1 MGPWYYEVVSF
12 DGDYVNRRRTDI
24 ESDELNP
31 VALAL
36 LPPEIEVGSKVKE
49 GDTVCIVEAMKILNE
64 IEADKSGTVTR
75 ILGENGQA
83 VEYGQPL
90 FVIE

>member
-12 DGDYVNRRRTDI
+12 DGDYVNLRRTDI

-36 LPPEIEVGSKVKE
+36 LPPEP
-49 GDTVCIVEAMKILNE
+49 M
-64 IEADKSGTVTR
+64 
-75 ILGENGQA
+75 
-83 VEYGQPL
+83 
-90 FVIE
+90 VIRLCASW

>member
-12 DGDYVNRRRTDI
+12 DGDYVNLRRTDI